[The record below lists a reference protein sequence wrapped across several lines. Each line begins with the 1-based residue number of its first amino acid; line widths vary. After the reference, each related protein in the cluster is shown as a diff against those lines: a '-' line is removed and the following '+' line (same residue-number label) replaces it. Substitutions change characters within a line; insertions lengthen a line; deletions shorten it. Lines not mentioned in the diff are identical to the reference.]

1 MGKYRGETMKYA
13 EIIKKMSLTEKA
25 SLMSGANY
33 WNTEKIDR
41 LSVPS
46 IMMTDGPHGLRK
58 QGGKA
63 DHLGLHKSLPAT
75 CFPTAATLANSWDK
89 ELIREIGEKLGKE
102 AASENVNVLLG
113 PGLNIKRNPLCGR
126 NFEYFSED
134 PYLSGVLATEMVKG
148 IESNGVGACPKHFAV
163 NSQEHMRMT
172 VDEVVDERSLRELY
186 LEGFRRVIEETKP
199 KTIMT
204 SYNKLNG
211 TYTNEHPE
219 LLTEILYDEWG
230 FDGVVITDWG
240 GNNDRIA
247 ALKEGNQLEMP
258 STNGLT
264 DFEIV
269 LAVENDELDEAI
281 LDKAVDDMLDLIYT
295 TQLDGE
301 ELPEV
306 NELEHHLKAIDA
318 AQRSIVL
325 LKNEDNVLPIREEQR
340 IAVIGDFAK
349 YPRYQGSGSS
359 LINPTKL
366 SNALN
371 VFNNDE
377 DISVIGYEPG
387 FKRRGGKSEKLLKNA
402 VSLARQ
408 ADTVLLFL
416 GLDELSESEGL
427 DRENLSLKDNQLE
440 LVDALLKE
448 NTKIVVIISGGGPV
462 EMPFAD
468 DVHGIIHAY
477 LAGQGSG
484 EALNNIVKGNY
495 NPSGKLSETFP
506 ISYDDVSSA
515 PYFPGKEATAEH
527 REGIFIGYRY
537 FDKVNKPVLFPFGYG
552 ISYTTFDYEELTVG
566 DNHVTFKI
574 TNTGD
579 VAGEEVAQLYI
590 EKVGTKIF
598 RAKKELK
605 GFEKVA
611 LEPGESKTVTISLE
625 ERDFA
630 YYNTS
635 VKDWVVEPGEYN
647 ILIGSSSRHIHLQD
661 TLEKIGVEA
670 ECEHTKEN
678 FPQYF
683 SGKVHEVSDE
693 EYVRLLGYEPPDPL
707 WDREKPLNIND
718 SFAQLQYKNRFGRF
732 LYGSI
737 LFLRKFFLFIRKP
750 FVSNNV
756 YYLLNMR
763 FIHLERMTGGKIK
776 RKRVDKLLEWANRL
790 PKKST

>member
-1 MGKYRGETMKYA
+1 MKYK
-13 EIIKKMSLTEKA
+13 EIIEEMTLTEKA

-33 WNTEKIDR
+33 WNTKAIKRVDI
-41 LSVPS
+41 PS
-46 IMMTDGPHGLRK
+46 MMLTDGPHGLRK

-89 ELIREIGEKLGKE
+89 NLLRQIGEKIGKE

-134 PYLSGVLATEMVKG
+134 PYLTGVMASEMVKG
-148 IESNGVGACPKHFAV
+148 IESNNIGACPKHFAV

-172 VDEVVDERSLRELY
+172 VDEIVDERSLREIY
-186 LEGFRRVIEETKP
+186 LEGFRRVVEETKP
-199 KTIMT
+199 KTLMT
-204 SYNKLNG
+204 SYNKVNG

-219 LLTEILYDEWG
+219 LLTKILYEEWG
-230 FDGVVITDWG
+230 FDGIVVTDWG
-240 GNNDRIA
+240 GNNDRISGLVA
-247 ALKEGNQLEMP
+247 GNQLEMP

-281 LDKAVDDMLDLIYT
+281 LDKAVDDVLDVIFT
-295 TQLDGE
+295 TQPRDE
-301 ELPEV
+301 EIPEV
-306 NELEHHLKAIDA
+306 IELDHHLSAVDA

-325 LKNEDNVLPIREEQR
+325 LKNENNVLPLREEER

-349 YPRYQGSGSS
+349 NPRYQGSGSS
-359 LINPTKL
+359 LITPTKI

-371 VFNNDE
+371 AFNNDE
-377 DISVIGYEPG
+377 DLLVIGYEPG
-387 FKRRGGKSEKLLKNA
+387 FKRMGGTSDKLLKKA

-427 DRENLSLKDNQLE
+427 DRENLRLNDNQLE

-448 NTKIVVIISGGGPV
+448 NAKIVVIISGGGPV

-468 DVHGIIHAY
+468 DVEGIIHAY

-484 EALNNIVKGNY
+484 QALRNIVKGTY

-506 ISYDDVSSA
+506 ISYEEVSSA

-537 FDKVNKPVLFPFGYG
+537 FDKINQPVLFPFGYG
-552 ISYTTFDYEELTVG
+552 ISYTEFTYDELTVN
-566 DNHVTFKI
+566 DDHVTFTV

-590 EKVGTKIF
+590 EKSDTKIV
-598 RAKKELK
+598 RAKRELK

-611 LEPGESKTVTISLE
+611 LEPGESEVITIPIE

-630 YYNTS
+630 YYNTT
-635 VKDWVVEPGEYN
+635 VNDWVVEPGEYE
-647 ILIGSSSRHIHLQD
+647 ILVGSSSRHIHLRESV
-661 TLEKIGVEA
+661 EKVGDDVT
-670 ECEHTKEN
+670 CEHTEEN
-678 FPQYF
+678 FPCYF
-683 SGKVHEVSDE
+683 SGNVHDVTDE
-693 EYVRLLGYEPPDPL
+693 EYVRLLGYEPPNPY
-707 WDREKPLNIND
+707 WDREKALEMSD
-718 SFAQLQYKNRFGRF
+718 SFAQLQYKNKFASL
-732 LYGSI
+732 LYRSI
-737 LFLRKFFLFIRKP
+737 LWLRKFFLLIRKP
-750 FVSNNV
+750 FIANNT

-776 RKRVDKLLEWANRL
+776 REWVEKILEWANR
-790 PKKST
+790 PARKSP